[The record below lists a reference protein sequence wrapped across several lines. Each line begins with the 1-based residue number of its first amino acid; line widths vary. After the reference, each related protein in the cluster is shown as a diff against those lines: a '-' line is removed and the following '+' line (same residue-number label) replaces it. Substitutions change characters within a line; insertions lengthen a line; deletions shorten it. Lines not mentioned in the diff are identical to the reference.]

1 MKGRALFCL
10 FSATIGVFHAHAR
23 PAAADALTID
33 RCGEVVPAGAVAYL
47 VSDLDCRGA
56 ATSGVVLEDRARLV
70 FAGHSII
77 GDPEELSP
85 DGAALQGVR
94 CEAGSVCTLEGPGE
108 IRGFSASG
116 VAGTRVRL
124 SDVRITGNAKAGV
137 SAFENV
143 RMRGVVI
150 ADNASVAVH
159 AGGRVHARNSELGE
173 DPQAAIA
180 QWGAPQ
186 VRPADVPQS

>member
-1 MKGRALFCL
+1 MNGRAIGLL
-10 FSATIGVFHAHAR
+10 FSATISVFHAHAM
-23 PAAADALTID
+23 PAAAVDALTID
-33 RCGEVVPAGAVAYL
+33 RCGEIVPAGATAYL
-47 VSDLDCRGA
+47 VADLDCRGG
-56 ATSGVVLEDRARLV
+56 ATAGVVMEDRGRLV

-108 IRGFSASG
+108 ILGFSASG

-173 DPQAAIA
+173 AAIA

-186 VRPADVPQS
+186 VRPGDVPQS